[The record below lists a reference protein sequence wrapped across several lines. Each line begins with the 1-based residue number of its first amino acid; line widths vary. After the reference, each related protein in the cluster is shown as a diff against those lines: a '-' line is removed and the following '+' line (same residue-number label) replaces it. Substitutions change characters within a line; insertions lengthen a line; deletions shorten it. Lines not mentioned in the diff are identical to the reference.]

1 MSSEWI
7 VARKNE
13 GIWDTLQQIRGKGI
27 RRILVMNKEGD
38 LEGILAVDDLV
49 ELLAEE
55 LSLFARLAAQGQALE
70 GL

>member
-1 MSSEWI
+1 MT
-7 VARKNE
+7 N
-13 GIWDTLQQIRGKGI
+13 KGT
-27 RRILVMNKEGD
+27 RRIPVLNKDGD

-55 LSLFARLAAQGQALE
+55 LSLFTRLAAQGQALE